1 MKLPVLFSVLMF
13 LAMSIPIFAKNNA
26 TFYMKDGTKKEAE
39 FVGMENN
46 VVTVRIIMPDSSV
59 VTKTFPKEKFD
70 KIEKYDW
77 EQIDLS
83 LSDFPAKKSNNMAAP
98 AIKDSVKNS
107 APAPLEPTPL
117 HKDTVAIVQPPEIVK
132 DTIANVHSSESNEND
147 KIATLIEAGNYERKS
162 ISFIN
167 SLWCL
172 DGSVKNI
179 PSADLKYAL
188 NKINEKLKMSRFD
201 YNPLP
206 QKLIDD
212 FTSEANAAGDFS
224 PDKLPDILEKTL
236 LPKIIEIVD
245 FYKEARAKSYTSET
259 ERNSFFTNKAKG
271 YGFTMSELAR
281 VMNSAYIYVPFI
293 GDYKTI
299 SKDGRTI
306 ISMNAGI
313 LWYHISI
320 KSGKAKAV
328 LVVKKE
334 TMSFGAGREGNKI
347 PYMCDGKVCTPQEF
361 AFRSCVKN
369 AAGNLL
375 VATQAMPE
383 FRLSGQVLEKD
394 GGKVGFDLG
403 KKEGLVIDDK
413 YNIAEFEELDDGTI
427 KQINS
432 GWASVSFV
440 ADSSSMEGYK
450 SKAKICAG
458 DPSIGAVLSEYP
470 RIPIDITFKAKMF
483 PGIGKDDCQNKELS
497 LIGFGGQVDAR
508 YNVGRMMGVSQ
519 LFLGIGFGLGASGVT
534 DSLYKSLG
542 AASVTHYN
550 LDGIIMKRFILGDC
564 IFGLEGGITHQ
575 NASMSFKISG
585 DPVEED
591 FSGLGFF
598 CGINLGICFSP
609 CLQLDLG
616 ADYESVQ
623 LNGVFKVPNSNLI
636 NVNDKYKGTMS
647 GPQISIGLT
656 WSPPA
661 LPFDPLDMFRG
672 MSGM

>member
-224 PDKLPDILEKTL
+224 PDCS
-236 LPKIIEIVD
+236 
-245 FYKEARAKSYTSET
+245 R
-259 ERNSFFTNKAKG
+259 
-271 YGFTMSELAR
+271 
-281 VMNSAYIYVPFI
+281 
-293 GDYKTI
+293 
-299 SKDGRTI
+299 
-306 ISMNAGI
+306 
-313 LWYHISI
+313 
-320 KSGKAKAV
+320 
-328 LVVKKE
+328 
-334 TMSFGAGREGNKI
+334 
-347 PYMCDGKVCTPQEF
+347 
-361 AFRSCVKN
+361 
-369 AAGNLL
+369 
-375 VATQAMPE
+375 
-383 FRLSGQVLEKD
+383 
-394 GGKVGFDLG
+394 
-403 KKEGLVIDDK
+403 
-413 YNIAEFEELDDGTI
+413 
-427 KQINS
+427 
-432 GWASVSFV
+432 
-440 ADSSSMEGYK
+440 
-450 SKAKICAG
+450 
-458 DPSIGAVLSEYP
+458 
-470 RIPIDITFKAKMF
+470 
-483 PGIGKDDCQNKELS
+483 
-497 LIGFGGQVDAR
+497 
-508 YNVGRMMGVSQ
+508 
-519 LFLGIGFGLGASGVT
+519 
-534 DSLYKSLG
+534 
-542 AASVTHYN
+542 
-550 LDGIIMKRFILGDC
+550 
-564 IFGLEGGITHQ
+564 
-575 NASMSFKISG
+575 
-585 DPVEED
+585 
-591 FSGLGFF
+591 
-598 CGINLGICFSP
+598 
-609 CLQLDLG
+609 
-616 ADYESVQ
+616 
-623 LNGVFKVPNSNLI
+623 
-636 NVNDKYKGTMS
+636 
-647 GPQISIGLT
+647 
-656 WSPPA
+656 
-661 LPFDPLDMFRG
+661 
-672 MSGM
+672 